1 MCGRYVL
8 YSTPEQLVDAV
19 RRRSGQ
25 QRVAMVG
32 EGPRENYNIAP
43 THTVPVLRLF
53 RGVPTMGP
61 AVWGYPPKTVFNA
74 RGETAFDKPTFAGS
88 EPCVFIM
95 DGWYEWT
102 ADEDP
107 APGDRRKQPWFTH
120 AGGEP
125 IFIAGLCKAVDGVV
139 HATMVTTAATP
150 ELEWLHHRMPRVL
163 VPGEPAGGAEGVA
176 SADGSNH
183 ADDEVRRWLA
193 GDEATLRAM
202 AVGPPEHGLG
212 GLVSEKADKAVGN
225 VANNGPHLIGR

>member
-8 YSTPEQLVDAV
+8 FSTPEQLVEAV
-19 RRRSGQ
+19 RRRTGQ

-43 THTVPVLRLF
+43 THTVPVLRPF
-53 RGVPTMGP
+53 RGVPTLGP

-150 ELEWLHHRMPRVL
+150 
-163 VPGEPAGGAEGVA
+163 
-176 SADGSNH
+176 
-183 ADDEVRRWLA
+183 
-193 GDEATLRAM
+193 
-202 AVGPPEHGLG
+202 
-212 GLVSEKADKAVGN
+212 
-225 VANNGPHLIGR
+225 